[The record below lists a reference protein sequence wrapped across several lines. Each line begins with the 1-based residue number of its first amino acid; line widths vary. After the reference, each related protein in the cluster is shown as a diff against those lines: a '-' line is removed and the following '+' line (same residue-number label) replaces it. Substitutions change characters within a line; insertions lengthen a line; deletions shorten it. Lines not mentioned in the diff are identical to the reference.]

1 MCPLEAQDR
10 EDVGNSESENYL
22 YTSKDIPSHE
32 DVAIV
37 VGKSER
43 DAEIDH
49 GKGKVQAN
57 LKHHWQ
63 NLLLVLSDVPED
75 ASVFDSQAK
84 AGDHEDDG

>member
-1 MCPLEAQDR
+1 MRTLEAQDR
-10 EDVGNSESENYL
+10 EDVGNGESEDYL
-22 YTSKDIPSHE
+22 YTSENIPRHK

-37 VGKSER
+37 ISEAEC

-49 GKGKVQAN
+49 GKCKVQAN

-75 ASVFDSQAK
+75 ASVFDSQA
-84 AGDHEDDG
+84 